1 MNQNL
6 LLVDDHPVVQMG
18 MKSFIESNNLFEK
31 VIIAGTGAETLAI
44 LKEYSEQD
52 ESFDL
57 AIMDINLPDFE
68 IFSLVKKVRKA
79 IPKTP
84 ILMFSMEPPK
94 LYIKRLIDLGVSGF
108 VDKTTPDKELLFAIQ
123 NILKGRGY
131 YSSDILMEALNEI
144 EIENQK
150 HSIEIL
156 SERESEILSL
166 MVKGKT
172 SLEIGEILDLHK
184 SSVATY
190 RARVFAK
197 LGVKSNFELYKWA
210 LKEGLI
216 FP

>member
-1 MNQNL
+1 
-6 LLVDDHPVVQMG
+6 
-18 MKSFIESNNLFEK
+18 
-31 VIIAGTGAETLAI
+31 
-44 LKEYSEQD
+44 
-52 ESFDL
+52 
-57 AIMDINLPDFE
+57 
-68 IFSLVKKVRKA
+68 
-79 IPKTP
+79 
-84 ILMFSMEPPK
+84 MEPPK

>member
-1 MNQNL
+1 MNDVN
-6 LLVDDHPVVQMG
+6 
-18 MKSFIESNNLFEK
+18 
-31 VIIAGTGAETLAI
+31 
-44 LKEYSEQD
+44 
-52 ESFDL
+52 
-57 AIMDINLPDFE
+57 
-68 IFSLVKKVRKA
+68 
-79 IPKTP
+79 
-84 ILMFSMEPPK
+84 
-94 LYIKRLIDLGVSGF
+94 IK
-108 VDKTTPDKELLFAIQ
+108 
-123 NILKGRGY
+123 
-131 YSSDILMEALNEI
+131 NEI